1 MPTLIRR
8 RPDGAF
14 ETVEDAC
21 ATLAEADPIP
31 ATGDVILPLPR
42 LTIEAGELQVD
53 GRKLGVLVT
62 VDDDLAQLLF
72 LLPRLSVIAIQ
83 FAKFRDGRGFT
94 TAALLRGR
102 HGFTGELRAVG
113 DVLIEAAPQFLRC
126 GFDAFA
132 PADESTAEQW
142 AAKAR
147 LHRHVYQAAPDGR
160 VPAYAER
167 GAPATAA

>member
-8 RPDGAF
+8 SADGAF
-14 ETVEDAC
+14 QAVEDDFQ
-21 ATLAEADPIP
+21 LLGEADPLP
-31 ATGDVILPLPR
+31 ATGDVILALTR
-42 LTIEAGELQVD
+42 LAREADELEAA
-53 GRKLGVLVT
+53 GRKLGALLT
-62 VDDDLAQLLF
+62 VADDLAELLP
-72 LLPRLSVIAIQ
+72 LLPRLSVVAIQ

-113 DVLIEAAPQFLRC
+113 DVLIEAAPQFLRT
-126 GFDAFA
+126 GFDAFS
-132 PADESTAEQW
+132 PADESTAEAW

-160 VPAYAER
+160 APAYVER